1 MYEAQAFLINCMI
14 NMLSK
19 NEAPYAHLHI
29 KDICSVSDSR
39 RRITLVSIIRVG
51 GVVYLYWRQA
61 VKDSGHRNI
70 QQLYENISFG
80 RVYAC

>member
-1 MYEAQAFLINCMI
+1 MYEAQACHINCMI
-14 NMLSK
+14 NMLNK
-19 NEAPYAHLHI
+19 YEAPYAHLHI

-39 RRITLVSIIRVG
+39 RRITLVSIIG
-51 GVVYLYWRQA
+51 GFVCLYWRQA

-80 RVYAC
+80 RVYAW